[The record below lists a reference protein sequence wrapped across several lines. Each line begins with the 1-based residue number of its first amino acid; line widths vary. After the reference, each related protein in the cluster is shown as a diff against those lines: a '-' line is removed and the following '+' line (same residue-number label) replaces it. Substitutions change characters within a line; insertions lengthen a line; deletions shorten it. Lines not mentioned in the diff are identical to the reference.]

1 MCSIPRNWWRPWMQL
16 KNTNQQREYY
26 VTDCPGILK
35 AQGEEVR
42 ALPVLKPCE
51 ALSVNT
57 VEDLAIVEAEM
68 ERMGL

>member
-1 MCSIPRNWWRPWMQL
+1 MLRSWSVALDQL
-16 KNTNQQREYY
+16 TNTNQQQEYY

-35 AQGEEVR
+35 AQGDDVR

-68 ERMGL
+68 QRMGL